1 MNGYN
6 AEMPVPI
13 QVYLDEHE
21 HARLAKWSAQRGWT
35 KSDAIRAA
43 IRAFINSSNP
53 DVDPLIAASGMIRGL
68 PPDFSENFDRYL
80 NETYIAKKTR
90 KRKPKRRKPRIRR

>member
-1 MNGYN
+1 MKGYN
-6 AEMPVPI
+6 GKMPVPV

-21 HARLAKWSAQRGWT
+21 HARLAKWSKQRGWT

-43 IRAFINSSNP
+43 IRAFMRASDP
-53 DVDPLIAASGMIRGL
+53 DLDPLLAGSGMIRGL
-68 PPDFSENFDRYL
+68 PPDLSENFDRYL

-90 KRKPKRRKPRIRR
+90 QRKPKRRKPRIRR